1 MEKTLLQLFE
11 QGESQIR
18 EELSTI
24 CLPRD
29 NEKLTTFIN
38 SFFTDKVQIEDYK
51 KELTISETTMVNSAI
66 RLISLPLSIITT
78 DHIIKEVIP
87 ANTINETNDKE
98 GKSEKATQ
106 SSASRVISVVKHY
119 TKPVDWALLGTS
131 TLFGGALGGLI
142 YKTWGGVL
150 CTAAGCVLGMYSLFG
165 IHYLMSTVSSK
176 EKTATNIAPISKAL
190 DVDVFISLLKQ
201 VCAGIDDII
210 ENYRANIKQLTEHQ
224 ANEKTSN
231 TLADSY
237 KPLLDRMAKMY
248 VAMKSQELSEEVKSE
263 IDKLYR
269 TLKNQHYEIVD
280 YSEETRKYY
289 VETVSPHVKST
300 TLIKAAILENGQ
312 LLEKGECLIPEE

>member
-11 QGESQIR
+11 QGEPQIR
-18 EELSTI
+18 EELSSI

-29 NEKLTTFIN
+29 NEKLTSFIN

-51 KELTISETTMVNSAI
+51 KELTISEISMVNSAI
-66 RLISLPLSIITT
+66 RLISLPLSILST

-87 ANTINETNDKE
+87 ANSVDSNPAEEDNENTDTSNVI
-98 GKSEKATQ
+98 GK
-106 SSASRVISVVKHY
+106 VKQY
-119 TKPVDWALLGTS
+119 TKPINWALLGTS
-131 TLFGGALGGLI
+131 TLFGGAIGGLI

-165 IHYLMSTVSSK
+165 LSLLIPNGTSK
-176 EKTATNIAPISKAL
+176 EKTAERATINSRTL
-190 DVDVFISLLKQ
+190 DVEVFVSLLKQ

-210 ENYRANIKQLTEHQ
+210 DNYRANIKQLTEQQ
-224 ANEKTSN
+224 ASEKTSN

-248 VAMKSQELSEEVKSE
+248 VAMKSQNLSEEVKSE

-269 TLKNQHYEIVD
+269 TLKNQHYDIVD
-280 YSEETRKYY
+280 YSEETRHYY
-289 VETVSPHVKST
+289 VETISPHVNST

>member
-24 CLPRD
+24 YLPRD
-29 NEKLTTFIN
+29 NEKLTSFIN

-51 KELTISETTMVNSAI
+51 KELTISEITMVNSAI

-78 DHIIKEVIP
+78 DRIIKDVIP
-87 ANTINETNDKE
+87 ANAINEANDKS
-98 GKSEKATQ
+98 GKNERTTQ
-106 SSASRVISVVKHY
+106 SSASKVLSTVKLY
-119 TKPVDWALLGTS
+119 TKPIDWALLGTS

-165 IHYLMSTVSSK
+165 INYLMSTVSSK
-176 EKTATNIAPISKAL
+176 EKTTTELTPVSKSL
-190 DVDVFISLLKQ
+190 DVEFFVSLLKQ
-201 VCAGIDDII
+201 VCTGIDDII

-248 VAMKSQELSEEVKSE
+248 VAVKSQNLSEEVKSE

-269 TLKNQHYEIVD
+269 TLKNQHYDIVD
-280 YSEETRKYY
+280 YSEETREYY
-289 VETVSPHVKST
+289 VETASPHVKST
-300 TLIKAAILENGQ
+300 TLIKAAILENGR

>member
-1 MEKTLLQLFE
+1 MEKSLLQLFE

-18 EELSTI
+18 EELSSI

-29 NEKLTTFIN
+29 NEKLTDFIN

-51 KELTISETTMVNSAI
+51 KELTISEISMVNSAI
-66 RLISLPLSIITT
+66 RLISLPLSILTT

-87 ANTINETNDKE
+87 ANSVESNPTEEDDENTDTSNVI
-98 GKSEKATQ
+98 GK
-106 SSASRVISVVKHY
+106 VKQY
-119 TKPVDWALLGTS
+119 TKPINWALLGTS
-131 TLFGGALGGLI
+131 TLFGGAIGGLI

-165 IHYLMSTVSSK
+165 LSLLLPDGNTKKVSAQSTV
-176 EKTATNIAPISKAL
+176 ISRTL
-190 DVDVFISLLKQ
+190 DVEVFVSLLKQ
-201 VCAGIDDII
+201 VCSGIDDII
-210 ENYRANIKQLTEHQ
+210 DNYRANIRQLTEQQ
-224 ANEKTSN
+224 ASEKTSN

-248 VAMKSQELSEEVKSE
+248 VAMKSQNLSEEVKSE

-269 TLKNQHYEIVD
+269 TLKNQHYDIVD
-280 YSEETRKYY
+280 YTEETRHYY
-289 VETVSPHVKST
+289 AETVSPHVKST

>member
-1 MEKTLLQLFE
+1 MEKSVLQLFE

-18 EELSTI
+18 EELSSI

-29 NEKLTTFIN
+29 NGKLTDFIN

-51 KELTISETTMVNSAI
+51 KELTISEISMVNSAI
-66 RLISLPLSIITT
+66 RLISLPLSILTT

-87 ANTINETNDKE
+87 ANSVESNPTEEDDENTDTSNVI
-98 GKSEKATQ
+98 GK
-106 SSASRVISVVKHY
+106 VKQY
-119 TKPVDWALLGTS
+119 TKPINWALLGTS
-131 TLFGGALGGLI
+131 TLFGGAIGGLI

-165 IHYLMSTVSSK
+165 LSLLLPDGNTKKASAQSTVFSR
-176 EKTATNIAPISKAL
+176 TL
-190 DVDVFISLLKQ
+190 DVEVFVSLLKQ
-201 VCAGIDDII
+201 VCSGIDDII
-210 ENYRANIKQLTEHQ
+210 DNYRANIRQLTEQQ
-224 ANEKTSN
+224 ASEKTSN

-248 VAMKSQELSEEVKSE
+248 VVMKSQNLSEEVKSE

-269 TLKNQHYEIVD
+269 TLKNQHYDIVD
-280 YSEETRKYY
+280 YSEETRRYY